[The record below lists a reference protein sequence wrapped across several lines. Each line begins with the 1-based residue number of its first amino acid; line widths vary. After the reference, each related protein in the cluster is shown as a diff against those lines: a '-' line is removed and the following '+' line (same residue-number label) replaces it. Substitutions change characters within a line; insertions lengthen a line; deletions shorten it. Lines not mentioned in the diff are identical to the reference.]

1 MSAIELYDDT
11 ATSVQGGG
19 RLAGTRG
26 AAHVVLTD
34 PSTGEALP
42 SAAANITTKFRE
54 AFETYAP
61 NTTGGTWTETKATGD
76 IIALDGNAAAAS
88 YLVISKSPWE
98 AGSISSIETAAQ
110 FSMPIELAIGAHTSQ
125 RVLGQEF
132 SLQLVDDQTT
142 PTEFDIAIS
151 TMTHGNALL
160 TITTATNHG
169 LVPGKRFQIRGC
181 ADNRFNYP
189 ALVVA
194 SIPAP
199 NQLTCTAGPAG
210 NLGNITATATSGYIS
225 ARPAL
230 NYANNGTSMVLEN
243 ATVTSASFYIRS
255 EAGDALPSGTVLG
268 NHSGTI
274 LTTASVQAINAAYTY
289 SFQPTDEY
297 RLTLQTDRVQWSN
310 VAVDAVAQSASVV
323 NRTQVVPD
331 PSANYKF
338 RVVGTNAKDLSRP
351 VGKIISAVK
360 SGSTTATITLDR
372 NHGLANGALVVVYGI
387 RDQAAATFPNIVAA
401 TAITGVPNAN
411 QIQIPIGTGTAN
423 TSYGGFVAVVNGA
436 NLPSTLGASAVVAQS
451 AALTTLADGT
461 RQLTVVGNTNWAAP
475 VVTIGDYVEL
485 IGVRADGSGNDLGV
499 DGAWK
504 IANAATTSLTLVP
517 VVPTMVLPADF
528 TTTNCGGGA
537 WRRTDLR
544 LSFIRIFD
552 YERERVEV
560 LPRPAS
566 DIANG
571 IPVVVQGGTLTTA
584 TTVTTVSTVTT
595 VTTAGTP
602 AVPATPYF
610 VNSANSTNG
619 ALVLTGTS
627 GLQAF
632 FASNI
637 GASDAFVK
645 LYNKATAPTVGTDV
659 PEMVIKV
666 PANGQVELTP
676 GFIGYRFALG
686 LGIAI
691 TGAAADADTTAV
703 AAGQVKVKLS
713 RTV

>member
-26 AAHVVLTD
+26 AAHVVLTN
-34 PSTGEALP
+34 PSTGEVLP
-42 SAAANITTKFRE
+42 SAAANIMTKFRE

-61 NTTGGTWTETKATGD
+61 NTAGGIWTETTATGD

-88 YLVISKSPWE
+88 YLVFSKSPWE
-98 AGSISSIETAAQ
+98 AGSTSSIETAAQ

-151 TMTHGNALL
+151 TMTHGNGLL

-210 NLGNITATATSGYIS
+210 NLGNITATATSGYTS

-230 NYANNGTSMVLEN
+230 NYADNGTSMVLEN
-243 ATVTSASFYIRS
+243 ATVTNASFYIRS

-289 SFQPTDEY
+289 AFQPTDEY
-297 RLTLQTDRVQWSN
+297 RLTLQADRVQWSN
-310 VAVDAVAQSASVV
+310 VAVDTVAQSVSVV

-338 RVVGTNAKDLSRP
+338 RIVGTNAKDLSRP

-387 RDQAAATFPNIVAA
+387 RDQAAAAFPNIVAA

-423 TSYGGFVAVVNGA
+423 ASYGGFVAVVNGA
-436 NLPSTLGASAVVAQS
+436 NLPSALGASAVIAQS

-461 RQLTVVGNTNWAAP
+461 RQLTIVGNTNWAAP
-475 VVTIGDYVEL
+475 VVTIGDYIEL

-584 TTVTTVSTVTT
+584 TAVTT

-659 PEMVIKV
+659 PEMVVKV

-676 GFIGYRFALG
+676 GFNGYRFTLG

>member
-243 ATVTSASFYIRS
+243 ATVTNASFYIRS

-289 SFQPTDEY
+289 AFQPTDEY
-297 RLTLQTDRVQWSN
+297 RLTLQADRVQWSN

-387 RDQAAATFPNIVAA
+387 RDQAAAAFPNIVAA

-436 NLPSTLGASAVVAQS
+436 NLPSALGASAVIAQS

-461 RQLTVVGNTNWAAP
+461 RQLTLVANTNWATP
-475 VVTIGDYVEL
+475 VGTVGDYVEL

-571 IPVVVQGGTLTTA
+571 LPVVVQGGTLTTA

-632 FASNI
+632 FASNV

-703 AAGQVKVKLS
+703 AVGQVKVKLS